1 MGKFV
6 FAAWIATACL
16 SWTLLGPHLGQL
28 IEGYDSRQL
37 AKGPLLVVALA
48 TLGSLVATIVWAR
61 RLRSAGTSQPAS
73 AGRRF
78 LLGSLGTAGGLAAA
92 LGAAIA
98 PNSRWYSTTGKN
110 IFLPQPPYKADRYET
125 DWAGTRIAAYRRLG
139 RTEAMVSD
147 ISIGT
152 GSSSGGRM
160 TPAVAREAIERGMN
174 YFDTAPDYSETGS
187 ETVLAEA
194 MKGYRDQIFLA
205 TKFCTTSG
213 HLGPGTSVADYM
225 AAVDGSLQRL
235 QTDYVDLVHIH
246 SCNTV
251 ERLLDENVHEAFDRL
266 RDQGKV
272 RFLGVSTHTPDLEP
286 VAKAAIESDRFDV
299 LMLAYHHGAW
309 PSLQAIVD
317 QAAEND
323 IGVVAMKTLRG
334 ALHQG
339 LDWSR
344 AESES
349 FTQAS
354 FKWVLANPSVSCLV
368 ISLWEQAQLDEF
380 FYASGQPPTDHDVA
394 VLDRYAELTQAVH
407 CRPHCG
413 ICLDSC
419 PENLAIADILRHK
432 NYFESFGAQKE
443 AMRLY
448 AKLETKADVCLSCS
462 APCQSACPYEIPIAE
477 HTRAADRLLRL
488 T

>member
-6 FAAWIATACL
+6 FAAWIATAGL
-16 SWTLLGPHLGQL
+16 SWTLLGPHLGLL
-28 IEGYDSRQL
+28 IEGYDSQLL

-48 TLGSLVATIVWAR
+48 ILGSLVATILWAR
-61 RLRSAGTSQPAS
+61 QRRNTPANQPAS
-73 AGRRF
+73 ARRRV
-78 LLGSLGTAGGLAAA
+78 LLGSLATVGGLAAT

-98 PNSRWYSTTGKN
+98 PNSRWYSTTVKN
-110 IFLPQPPYKADRYET
+110 IFLPRPPYKADRYQPE
-125 DWAGTRIAAYRRLG
+125 WEGSRILSYRRLG
-139 RTEAMVSD
+139 RTGAQVSD

-194 MKGYRDQIFLA
+194 MKGYREQIFLA
-205 TKFCTTSG
+205 TKFCTTGG

-225 AAVDGSLQRL
+225 AAVEGSLQRL

-286 VAKAAIESDRFDV
+286 VARAAIESDRFDV

-317 QAAEND
+317 EAAEND

-344 AESES
+344 AEADS
-349 FTQAS
+349 FTQAA

-380 FYASGQPPTDHDVA
+380 FQASGQMPTRQDTA
-394 VLDRYAELTQAVH
+394 LLDRYAELTQAVH

-419 PENLAIADILRHK
+419 PENLAIADVLRHK

-448 AKLETKADVCLSCS
+448 AQLETKADVCLTCS
-462 APCQSACPYEIPIAE
+462 APCAGACPYEIPIAE
-477 HTRAADRLLRL
+477 HTRAADRLLRW

>member
-1 MGKFV
+1 MGKLV
-6 FAAWIATACL
+6 LAAWVATVLL
-16 SWTLLGPHLGQL
+16 SWAILGPHLGYL
-28 IEGYDSRQL
+28 IEGYDSSQL
-37 AKGPLLVVALA
+37 AKAPIVLLLVCV
-48 TLGSLVATIVWAR
+48 LGSLGGTIAWAR
-61 RLRSAGTSQPAS
+61 NLQDRETESTAS
-73 AGRRF
+73 PQRRV
-78 LLGSLGTAGGLAAA
+78 LLGSLGTAGGLAAT

-98 PNSRWYSTTGKN
+98 PNSRWYSTTVKN
-110 IFLPQPPYKADRYET
+110 IFLPKPPYKADRYNA
-125 DWAGTRIAAYRRLG
+125 DWAGTKIAAYRRLG

-160 TPAVAREAIERGMN
+160 TPAIAREAIERGMN

-194 MKGYRDQIFLA
+194 IKGYRDQVFLA

-213 HLGPGTSVADYM
+213 HLGPGTSVRDYM
-225 AAVDGSLQRL
+225 AAVEGSLQRL
-235 QTDYVDLVHIH
+235 QTDYADLVHIH

-251 ERLLDENVHEAFDRL
+251 ERLMDENVHEAFDRL
-266 RDQGKV
+266 RDQGKA

-286 VAKAAIESDRFDV
+286 VARAAIESDRFDV

-317 QAAEND
+317 EAAAND

-334 ALHQG
+334 GLHQG

-344 AESES
+344 DEADS

-368 ISLWEQAQLDEF
+368 ISLWERAQLDEF
-380 FYASGQPPTDHDVA
+380 FYASGRGPTREDYA
-394 VLDRYAELTQAVH
+394 LLDRYAELTQATH

-419 PENLAIADILRHK
+419 PENLAIADVLRHK

-448 AKLETKADVCLSCS
+448 AQLEPKADACISCP
-462 APCQSACPYEIPIAE
+462 APCAGACPYEIPIAQ